1 MLTFYGLEANE
12 MGTLTLFARDA
23 APASQREIFHAYGL
37 QHELL
42 ANEFDAAIASTSF
55 HGVV

>member
-1 MLTFYGLEANE
+1 VSLLSDACWALYGLEANE

-37 QHELL
+37 QHIRQLMKAL
-42 ANEFDAAIASTSF
+42 IQ
-55 HGVV
+55 